1 MRACPCSGLPCCRA
15 QALGHSG
22 SGVVACGLSSWQH
35 TGVVASQHVGSSQTR
50 GGTHVPCIGKQILN
64 HWTTKEPTH
73 RLFREKKLF
82 FFYSIDILREERH
95 YNQFFSKDK
104 HSGNEKKTL
113 RNVKLGNR
121 ILKLNEVGSSS
132 KS

>member
-1 MRACPCSGLPCCRA
+1 MSP
-15 QALGHSG
+15 ALASRFLTTGPPRS
-22 SGVVACGLSSWQH
+22 QH
-35 TGVVASQHVGSSQTR
+35 TGYSGR
-50 GGTHVPCIGKQILN
+50 RN
-64 HWTTKEPTH
+64 
-73 RLFREKKLF
+73 F
-82 FFYSIDILREERH
+82 FFNSIDILREERL
-95 YNQFFSKDK
+95 YNHFFSKDK